1 MAAEKKDAIPPPP
14 WQRVPERGKGR
25 RRDPLTADAI
35 AKAGLKVLDAYG
47 VAGFSMRRVAD
58 ELDTGAASLYWHVGS
73 KDGLLDLILEEVME
87 EQVENLP
94 APDPE
99 NWQEQLKEVARA
111 MRRTILAHRDIV
123 QVSIGR
129 VPMGPNALRLSE
141 GVLAILRAGNVP
153 DELAVQSYLLLL
165 SAVNGFT
172 VDEAGFDE
180 AADESAAPPIDELAE
195 MVGGYLRSLPADQ
208 FPNLAE
214 VGEHFAMAD
223 QDARF
228 ELLLD
233 LFVDG
238 LAAKAESSQAS

>member
-1 MAAEKKDAIPPPP
+1 MVNEKHKTIPPPP

-25 RRDPLTADAI
+25 RRDPLTREAI
-35 AKAGLKVLDAYG
+35 VKAGLEVLDAQG
-47 VAGFSMRRVAD
+47 LAGFSMRRIAE

-73 KDGLLDLILEEVME
+73 KDGLLDLIMEEVME
-87 EQVENLP
+87 EQVEKLP
-94 APDPE
+94 DPDPE
-99 NWQEQLKEVARA
+99 HWREQLKEVARG
-111 MRRTILAHRDIV
+111 MRRTILSHRDIV

-129 VPMGPNALRLSE
+129 IPMGPNALRLSE

-153 DELAVQSYLLLL
+153 DQLAVQSYLILI

-172 VDEAGFDE
+172 VDEAGYDD
-180 AADESAAPPIDELAE
+180 AAVETAPPLEEAAE
-195 MVGGYLRSLPADQ
+195 MVGGYLRSLPAEQ

-214 VGEHFAMAD
+214 VGQHFAVAD

-238 LAAKAESSQAS
+238 LATRAKSPDG